1 MKRSAKRLLT
11 DKQRRLVE
19 LYLTAG
25 GPAFGNAT
33 KAAKIAGYSPKSAYQ
48 IAHVTLRKPHVRR
61 IVNRIER
68 LVEQAFSEKIA
79 ASQADDG

>member
-25 GPAFGNAT
+25 GPAFLNAT

-48 IAHVTLRKPHVRR
+48 IAHATLRKPHVRKAVR
-61 IVNRIER
+61 QIER
-68 LVEQAFSEKIA
+68 ARDKIWA
-79 ASQADDG
+79 TEIAESWR